1 MGDMIY
7 LMAGYAVFWVVTFVF
22 VYSLVSRQQKIQR
35 ELETLAQLT
44 EAKSESDLEKDEA
57 L

>member
-7 LMAGYAVFWVVTFVF
+7 LMAGYAVFWVVTFIF
-22 VYSLVSRQQKIQR
+22 VYSLVGRQQKIQR

-44 EAKSESDLEKDEA
+44 DAKPETALEKDEA